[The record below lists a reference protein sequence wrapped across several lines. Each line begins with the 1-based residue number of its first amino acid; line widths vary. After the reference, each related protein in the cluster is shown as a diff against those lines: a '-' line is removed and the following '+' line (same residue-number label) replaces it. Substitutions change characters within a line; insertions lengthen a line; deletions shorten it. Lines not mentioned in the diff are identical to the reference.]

1 VASATELI
9 NIPLNAGQREDINP
23 KLLPQGLLR
32 SATNVRLRKGG
43 EIGVRHGF
51 SALSMSTTDGG
62 TLTAY
67 DVVSH
72 NDTLIAF
79 GTTRGAGGPE
89 KVFVWNEGALKWR
102 GETHGARPRAFS
114 AITGVRQ
121 AYRPPYTLTDEDQ
134 KYDVAYA
141 DGYLC
146 LVYEDA
152 ADANVYLHVVNP
164 TTGAVLYE
172 TQASGRST
180 PRVVGVGSLFVVA
193 WQDTSDDVR
202 CLTFNP
208 STLTLS
214 AETVVHNTGT
224 VGTGIDLCSVEGA
237 TEAMLLVV
245 RADNATGTIYRLNT
259 SLTTLD
265 TATLNRT
272 DVARGS
278 IESRAGG
285 TTNVAYVR
293 TGGAYELESFDT
305 ATLTHQTGP
314 TSLFGGSTGSRP
326 PSLVRRGTS
335 TLVVAAAIADTMDLQ
350 TKTDVRSD
358 STHVLSTG
366 YTAREVGISS
376 KLFLSADDL
385 FCGALSVYGEAS
397 LVNFAAIYDVEG
409 GRGFETA
416 VHRGYSVP
424 AHADWLG
431 SVATDGTRHWA
442 VFQVTDL
449 ACHHSAVVLEF
460 KANSPERRQTASLGG
475 ILHVS
480 GGFVGAWDGQ
490 RLVETGFLDAP
501 VIESV
506 TASNG
511 AGTLTPSA
519 TYSWVAVREWFDS
532 PGNRHLSAPSDPFT
546 ITMGASDDTATVVVS
561 SSHSVRRI
569 QGSDQGGQTVVYRTL
584 AAPDR
589 FYRRTV
595 SASESA
601 AFAQAL
607 SIVDEHSDADIR
619 DQEVVYTQGARG
631 SLSGTLQHDGA
642 YPCEFLNAKRSRL
655 LLGGL
660 PDRSQWQQSKEEF
673 PGEPITFSNSPG
685 HFGDVKAAITGVA
698 TQDDLDYVFTRDQ
711 IFILGGQ
718 GPDDAGGSAEF
729 SRPRE
734 LPGDKVGCTDA
745 RSIVVSSKG
754 VWFRANPDRLM
765 LIPRGGGE
773 AAQWEGQPVRDTLA
787 AFPVI
792 TSATV
797 VSQDNTIVWAVE
809 NTEGDEGRLIVY
821 DTRSGDWY
829 VDNLTEHDSAP
840 VQAACE
846 HLGRLVLVIDGE
858 VHYQNTGFVADTF
871 IPYEF
876 QTACLAPSGT
886 EGWTKLV
893 SFTSTCT
900 SYGDCTVDALI
911 SYEDGADET
920 STLDSPYEID
930 GLDVGQNVGGLQFWP
945 YRRKGSRFSL
955 KFRVDALGDEPSAG
969 VTFSALTL
977 EVQKLR
983 KTGRKRNALRK

>member
-1 VASATELI
+1 MASATELI
-9 NIPLNAGQREDINP
+9 TIPLNAGQREDINP
-23 KLLPQGLLR
+23 KVLPQGLLR
-32 SATNVRLRKGG
+32 SAVNVRLRKGG

-51 SALSMSTTDGG
+51 TSLSMATTDGG
-62 TLTAY
+62 TLTAF

-72 NDTLIAF
+72 NDTLLAF
-79 GTTRGAGGPE
+79 GTTRGASGPD
-89 KVFVWNEGALKWR
+89 KVFTWNEGAGKWR
-102 GETHGARPRAFS
+102 GETHGSRPRSFS
-114 AITGVRQ
+114 AISRVRQ

-134 KYDVAYA
+134 KYDLAYA
-141 DGYLC
+141 GGYLC

-152 ADANVYLHVVNP
+152 SDANVYVHVFEP
-164 TTGAVLYE
+164 STGAVLYE
-172 TQASGRST
+172 TVAAARST
-180 PRVVGVGSLFVVA
+180 PRVVGVGSLFVIA

-202 CLTFNP
+202 CLTFTP

-214 AETVVHNTGT
+214 SETVVHNTGT
-224 VGTGIDLCSVEGA
+224 VGTGIDLCAVEGA
-237 TEAMLLVV
+237 SEAMLLVI
-245 RADNATGTIYRLNT
+245 RSDNNTGTVYRLNT

-265 TATLNRT
+265 SVALNRT
-272 DVARGS
+272 DVVRGS
-278 IESRAGG
+278 VESKSGG

-314 TSLFGGSTGSRP
+314 TALFGGSTGTHP
-326 PSLVRRGTS
+326 PTLVRRGAS
-335 TLVVAAAIADTMDLQ
+335 TLVIAAAIADTMELQ

-358 STHVLSTG
+358 ATHTLSTS

-376 KLFLSADDL
+376 KLFLSPDDL
-385 FCGALSVYGEAS
+385 FAGALSVYGEDT
-397 LVNFAAIYDVEG
+397 LVNFTGIYDVEG
-409 GRGFETA
+409 GRGYETS

-424 AHADWLG
+424 PHADWLG
-431 SVATDGTRHWA
+431 SVTTDGTKYWA
-442 VFQVTDL
+442 VFQITDL
-449 ACHHSAVVLEF
+449 ACHHSAVVVEF
-460 KANSPERRQTASLGG
+460 KANAPERRQTASLGG
-475 ILHVS
+475 ILHVA
-480 GGFVGAWDGQ
+480 GGFLGAWDGQ
-490 RLVETGFLDAP
+490 RLVETGYLDAP
-501 VIESV
+501 IIESV
-506 TASNG
+506 TPSNG

-519 TYSWVAVREWFDS
+519 TYSWVAVREWFDA
-532 PGNRHLSAPSDPFT
+532 PGNRHLSAPSDPVT
-546 ITMGASDDTATVVVS
+546 VVMGASDDTATVVVS

-569 QGSDQGGQTVVYRTL
+569 QGSDQGGQTVLYRTL

-595 SASESA
+595 STSESS

-607 SIVDEHSDADIR
+607 SIVDLNSDTDIR
-619 DQEVVYTQGARG
+619 TQEVVYTQGSRG

-642 YPCEFLNAKRSRL
+642 YPCEFLTAKRSRL

-673 PGEPITFSNSPG
+673 PGEPITFSISPG
-685 HFGDVKAAITGVA
+685 HFGDVKAGITGVA

-718 GPDDAGGSAEF
+718 GPDDAGGSSEF
-729 SRPRE
+729 SKPRE
-734 LPGDKVGCTDA
+734 LPGDKVGCTEP
-745 RSIVVSSKG
+745 RSIVASSKG
-754 VWFRANPDRLM
+754 VWFLASPDRLM

-787 AFPVI
+787 AFPVV

-809 NTEGDEGRLIVY
+809 NEEGDEGRLIVY

-829 VDNLTEHDSAP
+829 VDNLVEYDSVP

-846 HLGRLVLVIDGE
+846 HMGRLVLVIDGE
-858 VHYQNTGFVADTF
+858 IHYQNTGFVADVF

-876 QTACLAPSGT
+876 QTAAIAIGQGT
-886 EGWTKLV
+886 EGWGKLV
-893 SFTSTCT
+893 SFTATNSG
-900 SYGDCTVDALI
+900 YGDCTVDGLI
-911 SYEDGADET
+911 SYEDGGDET
-920 STLDSPYEID
+920 STLEEPYVVEGLTD
-930 GLDVGQNVGGLQFWP
+930 GENVGGLQFWP
-945 YRRKGSRFSL
+945 WRRKGERVSL
-955 KFRVDALGDEPSAG
+955 KFRVDGDEPSAG

-977 EVQKLR
+977 EVQRQR